1 MQQTVD
7 RIDELRLESRTQ
19 ALGREI
25 LHHVSRHKHVSLVE
39 EVNDRVLEWTMRDRD
54 LKVHVFRFVDAL
66 PALKSDQEIV
76 RHLHD
81 YFDIYKDHLPSP
93 ARRGLDLSGSNPLA
107 VRTAAAFVHRTAG
120 RMARRFIAGSSAQ
133 ETARIAGRMWENKMA
148 HTIDILG
155 ETVVSKAEAELYQRR
170 YLELIEELARASR
183 SWKPQI
189 ILEHADGRAIPRA
202 NVSVK
207 LSALYSQIEPAAPTR
222 SAEAIK
228 ERLRPI
234 LRRAR
239 ELGAFVN
246 FDMEH
251 YALKDLTL
259 RVFREILTE
268 PEFRDWQDVGAA
280 VQAYLR
286 DSVSDVESLI
296 DWVKRRGTPVTVRL
310 VRGAYWD
317 YEVVNARQRNWPIP
331 VFTRKWETD
340 ESYETITRLLM
351 EDYPRIHTAA
361 GSHNVRSIAYTIA
374 LAEELHLPPDA
385 YEIQML
391 YGMGD
396 ELKPA
401 VIATGKRLRVYTPYG
416 DLIPGMAYLVRRLLE
431 NTSNE
436 SFLRHGFFERMSEH
450 DLLLQP
456 QEMATA
462 DKSVSGTS
470 SRNALTTPDTGV
482 LANEPTRDYARQ
494 EDRQRMQAALE
505 KVRSDLGQLHPLV
518 IGGQEIVTDQELV
531 SINPADPKVVVGS
544 VPVPG
549 RDQIDAAIHAARVA
563 SADWAA
569 RKPEERAEVLYRAA
583 DILRERRD
591 EIAALEVYEVAKG
604 WAESDADVTEAIDYM
619 EYYGREMIRLG
630 KPRILGDRPGERNE
644 YFYQPRGVAVII
656 APWNFPLAILAGM
669 SSGAIVAGNTI
680 VMKPA
685 VQSPIVGAK
694 LMEIYRD
701 AGIPAGVVNFLPG
714 GPEVG
719 DALVRSP
726 HVNLIAFTGSKA
738 VGTHINQVAAEIVP
752 GQAGMKK
759 VIAEMGGKNAIIID
773 SDADLDDAV
782 SGAIASSFGYQG
794 QKCSASSR
802 IIILEPAYR
811 EFVDRFVE
819 AARSLNIGPPEDP
832 ANFVGPLVDEAA
844 MKKVLSYIELGKTEA
859 RLILETD
866 VSHFGSGY
874 YVGPTIFAEAEPWA
888 RIAQEEIFGPVAVVM
903 KAKSIDEALDIA
915 SGVDFALTGGFYSRS
930 PVNIERIKRDFRTGN
945 LYINR
950 KITGAIVGRQP
961 FGGLKFSGIG
971 SKAGG
976 PDYLLQFMEPRT
988 ITENTMRRGF
998 APETA

>member
-1 MQQTVD
+1 M
-7 RIDELRLESRTQ
+7 IDELRLESRTQ
-19 ALGREI
+19 VIGREI
-25 LHHVSRHKHVSLVE
+25 LHHASRHRHASLVE
-39 EVNDRVLEWTMRDRD
+39 DVNDSVLEWTMRDRD
-54 LKVHVFRFVDAL
+54 LKVQVFRFVDAL
-66 PALKSDQEIV
+66 PALKTDHDIV
-76 RHLHD
+76 RHLHE
-81 YFDIYKDHLPSP
+81 YFDRYKEHLPPP
-93 ARRGLDLSGSNPLA
+93 ARMALDLSGSNPLA
-107 VRTAAAFVHRTAG
+107 VRAAAAFVHKTAG
-120 RMARRFIAGSSAQ
+120 RMARRFIAGSTAQ
-133 ETARIAGRMWENKMA
+133 ETARIAGRMWERRMA

-155 ETVVSKAEAELYQRR
+155 ETVVSKKEAESYQRR
-170 YLELIEELARASR
+170 YLELIEELAKSSR
-183 SWKPQI
+183 TWKPQI
-189 ILEHADGRAIPRA
+189 ILENADGRAIPRA

-207 LSALYSQIEPAAPTR
+207 LSALYSQIEPAAPER

-228 ERLRPI
+228 DRLRPI

-239 ELGAFVN
+239 ELGVFVN
-246 FDMEH
+246 FDMEQ

-259 RVFREILTE
+259 RVFREILDE

-286 DSVSDVESLI
+286 ESVSDIRALI
-296 DWVKRRGTPVTVRL
+296 DWVKRRATSVTVRL

-317 YEVVNARQRNWPIP
+317 YEVVNAQQRNWPIP
-331 VFTRKWETD
+331 VFTRKWQTD
-340 ESYETITRLLM
+340 ESYEAITRLLM
-351 EDYPRIHTAA
+351 ESYPKVHIAA

-374 LAEELHLPPDA
+374 LAQELSLPPDA

-401 VIATGKRLRVYTPYG
+401 VVATGKRLRVYTPYG

-436 SFLRHGFFERMSEH
+436 SFLRHGFVERKSEH
-450 DLLLQP
+450 ELLLRP
-456 QEMATA
+456 EEIAAAEKPTSEATL
-462 DKSVSGTS
+462 VLGTG
-470 SRNALTTPDTGV
+470 SRDTGKTFI
-482 LANEPTRDYARQ
+482 NEPTRDYAR
-494 EDRQRMQAALE
+494 EGDRRLMSAALA
-505 KVRSDLGQLHPLV
+505 KVKSELGSLHPLI
-518 IGGQEIVTDQELV
+518 IGGEEVVTDEELA
-531 SINPADPKVVVGS
+531 SINPADPDIVVGR
-544 VPVPG
+544 VPKPG
-549 RDQIDAAIHAARVA
+549 RDQADAAIQVA
-563 SADWAA
+563 ERAFAEWAA
-569 RKPEERAEVLYRAA
+569 RDPAERAEALFRAA
-583 DILRERRD
+583 DILRARRD

-619 EYYGREMIRLG
+619 DYYAREMIRLG
-630 KPRILGDRPGERNE
+630 KPRVLGDRPGETNE
-644 YFYQPRGVAVII
+644 YFYQPRGVAAVI

-669 SSGAIVAGNTI
+669 SSAAIVAGNTV

-694 LMEIYRD
+694 LMEVYRD
-701 AGIPAGVVNFLPG
+701 AGIPAGVVNYLPG
-714 GPEVG
+714 GPDVG
-719 DALVRSP
+719 DVLVRSP
-726 HVNLIAFTGSKA
+726 RVNLIAFTGSRA
-738 VGTHINQVAAEIVP
+738 VGIHINQVAVQVVP

-759 VIAEMGGKNAIIID
+759 VIAEMGGKNAIVID

-782 SGAIASSFGYQG
+782 AGAIASSFGYQG

-802 IIILEPAYR
+802 IIVIESAYR

-819 AARSLNIGPPEDP
+819 AARSLRIGPPQDP
-832 ANFVGPLVDEAA
+832 ANFVGPLVDGTAR
-844 MKKVLSYIELGKTEA
+844 KKVLSYIELGKTEA

-866 VSHFGSGY
+866 VSGLGNGH
-874 YVGPTIFAEAEPWA
+874 YVGPTIFAEADPWS

-903 KAKSIDEALDIA
+903 KAGTIDQALDIA
-915 SGVDFALTGGFYSRS
+915 ASVDFALTGGFYSRS
-930 PVNIERIKRDFRTGN
+930 PVNIERVKRDFRTGN

-988 ITENTMRRGF
+988 VTENTMRRGF
-998 APETA
+998 SPETA